1 VAVESTPAFVR
12 FAGGARRAY
21 NEAAFR
27 YFLAVERKRAE
38 RALSPLLMM
47 LISLKQRPGGRLAI
61 APDRS
66 AAIFSA
72 LNSCVREVD
81 VVGWYHENRVAA
93 AVLTPTGPPSDA
105 IRQRLS
111 ARALGAL
118 RTTLS
123 TADAARA
130 EVRVV
135 GLGHSP
141 SM

>member
-12 FAGGARRAY
+12 FAGGETRAY

-38 RALSPLLMM
+38 RIHSPLMLM
-47 LISLKQRPGGRLAI
+47 LVSLKRRPGSRLAI
-61 APDRS
+61 TPDRS

-81 VVGWYHENRVAA
+81 FVGWYQENRVAA
-93 AVLTPTGPPSDA
+93 VVLAPTGSPSDA
-105 IRQRLS
+105 IRDSLS

-123 TADAARA
+123 IADAARA

-135 GLGHSP
+135 GLGRTASL
-141 SM
+141 